1 MTIPAPRPCPADPA
15 GGVPDPAQPCDQA
28 PSPEADPIRR
38 AGPSRR
44 GFLGGAAALLLA
56 SGASGLLVPG
66 TARAAQDDAGL
77 RAFAHPGLLHSADD
91 LARMKAAVAAKQS
104 PVYDGY
110 LALAAHARSSS
121 SYTVQNTGQITSWGR
136 GPSTFM
142 NQAVA
147 DSAAAYQNAL
157 IWSVTGDRA
166 HADKARDIL
175 NAWSA
180 SLTAITGADG
190 PLGAG
195 LQAFKFVNAA
205 ELLRHSDY
213 GGWDA
218 VDIARCERSFL
229 TVWYPA
235 VSGYTLYANGN
246 WDLTSMQTILAIGVF
261 CEERRLFEDAL
272 RFAAAGAGNGSVLHR
287 IVTDVGQGQE
297 SGRDQ
302 GHEQLA
308 VGLLGDAA
316 QVVWNQGVD
325 LWGFDDNRIL
335 ANAEYDA
342 RYNLGGDVP
351 FTPDL
356 DRTGKYIKTIVS
368 DKVRG
373 SLPPIYEMYYAHYAG
388 VRGLDAPYTKAAV
401 FRGTGGARVVE
412 GSNDDLPSWG
422 TFAYA
427 GATAPSA
434 TVPTAP
440 AGVTAVGEENAV
452 TVSWLP
458 SAWASGYT
466 VLRATRPGGPY
477 EQIATDV
484 AEPTYTDRDARRG
497 RPYYYTVTATNSR
510 GTSGS
515 SDWAAA
521 AGGLPEPWSTRD
533 VGDVRIP
540 GSAVFD
546 GERFVLEA
554 SGTTDTYRLVHL
566 PLRGD
571 GTVTARVVWP
581 LSSQYS
587 KIGVTVRDSLD
598 TDAPYASMLIQGLP
612 LHTWSGV
619 WTVRPSVGASAAATG
634 STPVPPSQ
642 QQAITTSASFPL
654 SDLGTLPESATPL
667 EAPYVEGAGD
677 GYRLRMPYWVRVT
690 RKGDRCTGAISPDG
704 IRWTEVGATDVDLGH
719 TSYAGLVL
727 TSCLGVDEGYAETGT
742 GAFDNVSVIS
752 SSSGEI
758 WSAPRPAR
766 TATDLHAAT
775 GADAVELSWT
785 DPDLSARYRVLRATA
800 ADGPYEHVATGVG
813 PIGFGT
819 RVRFADATGVPGTTY
834 HYVVAKTNCGGRGPL
849 SESAAARMP
858 TPSVPVL
865 TSEATAF
872 ANKAVAFRHLLRAS
886 HEPVRFTADGL
897 PDGLRLDKRTG
908 LVSGTPTGTGEFTV
922 ITGASNTAGD
932 ATGRVTIT
940 VGTPPP
946 APWSYGDLGD
956 VVLDERELGTHGV
969 VAVRTPGIAGHDAGT
984 FVVRGSGSDLNVN
997 GQGMTGQFVR
1007 RPVTGDREITAR
1019 LVSREGAVKA
1029 DRVGL
1034 LMAKSLSPFD
1044 QAAGAIVTSGGTG
1057 AAGTPQLMLRKTV
1070 AGASAFTGGGTVQLP
1085 CLLRLT
1091 RTGTAFA
1098 AAVSTDDGATWTP
1111 IAAGEIPGFGDAPYY
1126 VGLVVCSRDPLAR
1139 CTTEF
1144 DEVTIT

>member
-1 MTIPAPRPCPADPA
+1 MTIPAPMPCPADPA
-15 GGVPDPAQPCDQA
+15 GAAPDRAQ
-28 PSPEADPIRR
+28 SPEAHLIRR

-66 TARAAQDDAGL
+66 TARAQGNGGL
-77 RAFAHPGLLHSADD
+77 WTFAHPGLLHSADD
-91 LARMKAAVAAKQS
+91 LARMKAAVAAEQS
-104 PVYDGY
+104 PIHDGY

-121 SYTVQNTGQITSWGR
+121 SYIVQNTGQITSWGR
-136 GPSTFM
+136 GPSNFM

-166 HADKARDIL
+166 HADKSRDIL

-213 GGWDA
+213 DGWDA
-218 VDIARCERSFL
+218 DDIARCERSFL

-235 VSGYTLYANGN
+235 VSGYMLYANGN
-246 WDLTSMQTILAIGVF
+246 WDLTSLQTILAIGVF
-261 CEERRLFEDAL
+261 CEERTLFEDAL

-287 IVTDVGQGQE
+287 VVTDTGQGQE

-316 QVVWNQGVD
+316 QVAWNQGVD
-325 LWGFDDNRIL
+325 LWGFDDHRIL

-356 DRTGKYIKTIVS
+356 DRTGKYIKTVVS
-368 DKVRG
+368 DKARG
-373 SLPPIYEMYYAHYAG
+373 TLPPIYEMYYAHYTG
-388 VRGLDAPYTKAAV
+388 VRGLDAPYTKNAV
-401 FRGTGGARVVE
+401 FRGTGGARFIE

-434 TVPTAP
+434 AVPTAP
-440 AGVTAVGEENAV
+440 AGVTAVAGGDSVA
-452 TVSWLP
+452 VSWLP
-458 SAWASGYT
+458 SAWATGYT
-466 VLRATRPGGPY
+466 VLRATRPEGPY

-484 AEPTYTDRDARRG
+484 ALPTYTDLDARGR
-497 RPYYYTVTATNSR
+497 RPYYYTVTAANSK

-515 SDWAAA
+515 SACAVA
-521 AGGLPEPWSTRD
+521 VGRLPEPWSTRD
-533 VGDVRIP
+533 IGDVKIP

-554 SGTTDTYRLVHL
+554 SGTADTCRLVYL

-598 TDAPYASMLIQGLP
+598 SDAPHASMLIQGLP

-619 WTVRPSVGASAAATG
+619 WTVRPSAGALVAATG

-642 QQAITTSASFPL
+642 QQAITTSASFPI

-667 EAPYVEGAGD
+667 QAPYVEGAGD
-677 GYRLRMPYWVRVT
+677 GYRLRTPYWVRVT

-704 IRWTEVGATDVDLGH
+704 IRWTEVGSTGVELGH
-719 TSYAGLVL
+719 TTYAGIVL
-727 TSCLGVDEGYAETGT
+727 TSCLGVDEEYAETGT
-742 GAFDNVSVIS
+742 GAFDNVSVTFA
-752 SSSGEI
+752 SGEV
-758 WSAPRPAR
+758 WSVSRPAR
-766 TATDLHAAT
+766 TATDLHAAG
-775 GADAVELSWT
+775 GADAVELAWT
-785 DPDLSARYRVLRATA
+785 DPDLSARYKVLRATA
-800 ADGPYEHVATGVG
+800 ADGPFETVATGVG

-819 RVRFADATGVPGTTY
+819 RVRYADATGAPGTTY
-834 HYVVAKTNCGGRGPL
+834 HYVVAKTNCAGRGPL

-858 TPSVPVL
+858 IPSVPVL
-865 TSEATAF
+865 TSAATAF
-872 ANKAVAFRHLLRAS
+872 ANKGVAFRHLLRAS
-886 HEPVRFTADGL
+886 HEPVRFTSDGL

-908 LVSGTPTGTGEFTV
+908 LVSGTPAGTGEFTV
-922 ITGASNTAGD
+922 TTGAGNAAGD
-932 ATGRVTIT
+932 ATGPLTIT

-946 APWSYGDLGD
+946 TPWSYGDLGD
-956 VVLDERELGTHGV
+956 VVLDEREVGTYGV
-969 VAVRTPGIAGHDAGT
+969 VAVRTPGITSHDAGM

-1007 RPVTGDREITAR
+1007 RPVTGDCESTAR
-1019 LVSREGAVKA
+1019 LVSRAGAVTA

-1034 LMAKSLSPFD
+1034 LMTKSLSPFD
-1044 QAAGAIVTSGGTG
+1044 QAAGAIMTSGGTG

-1070 AGASAFTGGGTVQLP
+1070 AGASTFTGNGTVALP
-1085 CLLRLT
+1085 CRLRLK

-1098 AAVSTDDGATWTP
+1098 AAVSTDDGASWAS
-1111 IAAGEIPGFGDAPYY
+1111 IAAGEIPGFGDGPYY

-1144 DEVTIT
+1144 DEVSIT